1 MILYDDKMK
10 VLFHLKGGQQGELL
24 LNLIFPDYP
33 DGHGDGGENAKKMPE
48 NEKETDK
55 AVSNSDINAEC
66 AYTSRLVDC
75 KSINPNIIAI
85 NETYIVAEYPV
96 PKKF

>member
-1 MILYDDKMK
+1 MK

-33 DGHGDGGENAKKMPE
+33 DGHGDDGENAHEMSE

-55 AVSNSDINAEC
+55 SVSLSSGC
-66 AYTSRLVDC
+66 AYTPVMVDC
-75 KSINPNIIAI
+75 KSINPNVIAI
-85 NETYIVAEYPV
+85 NEAYIVAEYPV
-96 PKKF
+96 PTKF